1 MAKQNQQKK
10 KRRYKN
16 MFHTPKTIGE
26 RTRLKMTPL
35 LRGLSW
41 GSLALQAGS
50 SIFSIVGYVALTQAG
65 YVDGWILLVLPI
77 VMWVLS
83 IVARLGFRYLPLD
96 MWRMP
101 VDVRKGLVV
110 CQGWYL
116 KLATL
121 LVELE
126 CAAAF
131 LYVDITLYLGHTP
144 LDVVMVIWLVALL
157 ASVWLPCRRAGKI
170 GRGELAWKG
179 EQPEQNQGQ
188 A

>member
-1 MAKQNQQKK
+1 MAGLGG
-10 KRRYKN
+10 R
-16 MFHTPKTIGE
+16 F
-26 RTRLKMTPL
+26 
-35 LRGLSW
+35 LRGE
-41 GSLALQAGS
+41 G
-50 SIFSIVGYVALTQAG
+50 
-65 YVDGWILLVLPI
+65 
-77 VMWVLS
+77 
-83 IVARLGFRYLPLD
+83 
-96 MWRMP
+96 WRMP
-101 VDVRKGLVV
+101 VDVRKGMVV

-188 A
+188 ACIPGHTHGNTGRVWPGENGAPPECARWREPSPGRCCPLA

>member
-1 MAKQNQQKK
+1 
-10 KRRYKN
+10 

-83 IVARLGFRYLPLD
+83 IVARLGSGICP
-96 MWRMP
+96 WIC
-101 VDVRKGLVV
+101 G
-110 CQGWYL
+110 G
-116 KLATL
+116 
-121 LVELE
+121 
-126 CAAAF
+126 
-131 LYVDITLYLGHTP
+131 
-144 LDVVMVIWLVALL
+144 
-157 ASVWLPCRRAGKI
+157 CRWTCGREWWSARAGI
-170 GRGELAWKG
+170 
-179 EQPEQNQGQ
+179 
-188 A
+188 

>member
-1 MAKQNQQKK
+1 
-10 KRRYKN
+10 

-50 SIFSIVGYVALTQAG
+50 SIFSIVGYVTLTQAG

-101 VDVRKGLVV
+101 VDVRKGMVV
-110 CQGWYL
+110 CQGWD
-116 KLATL
+116 LAGG
-121 LVELE
+121 
-126 CAAAF
+126 AAG
-131 LYVDITLYLGHTP
+131 LG
-144 LDVVMVIWLVALL
+144 LAAL
-157 ASVWLPCRRAGKI
+157 PPGGQDRPGRAGLE
-170 GRGELAWKG
+170 GRTAGAESG
-179 EQPEQNQGQ
+179 TGVSRQ

>member
-1 MAKQNQQKK
+1 MAKQKK
-10 KRRYKN
+10 KRKYKN
-16 MFHTPKTIGE
+16 MFHAPKTIGE

-50 SIFSIVGYVALTQAG
+50 SVFSIVGFAALSGAG
-65 YVDGWILLVLPI
+65 YVDGWMLLVLPI
-77 VMWVLS
+77 VMWVIS

-101 VDVRKGLVV
+101 VDVRKGMVA

-116 KLATL
+116 KLACL

-126 CAAAF
+126 CAAVF

-144 LDVVMVIWLVALL
+144 LDAVMVAWLAAL
-157 ASVWLPCRRAGKI
+157 AVSVWLPCRRAGKI

-179 EQPEQNQGQ
+179 EQPGQEQP
-188 A
+188 